1 MSDEVEQENSDL
13 IAEKKK
19 AQIIRKITT
28 AVIIIMRTV
37 NLTDTSVTILLT
49 NTISFSAFKL
59 EEIEYF
65 DFKLDT

>member
-1 MSDEVEQENSDL
+1 MSDKVEQENSDL

-37 NLTDTSVTILLT
+37 NLTDTSVITLSA
-49 NTISFSAFKL
+49 NTISFPAFKL

-65 DFKLDT
+65 DLKLDI